1 MSRASKSGNVKF
13 VSLYSGC
20 GGLDLGFKDAGL
32 LPLSSFDS
40 DQNALDTL
48 KQNVHP
54 EAYKTDLSKWDD
66 SLIARVAES
75 DVLIAGPP
83 CQGFST
89 AGKNNPKDVRNDH
102 LLNVAKIAQKALPR
116 IVVIENVKGLLSSQ
130 NSEHFEQTLSLLKSS
145 GYSVSWEIHTTSDYG
160 IAQQRKRVIILA
172 TLGQVKFELKLKCN
186 ERVSLAQALA
196 GIELVDT
203 KPKKLLN
210 KASDEYKIAK
220 RIHPGQKL
228 SNVRGGLKSVHTW
241 DIPEVFGRVTTE
253 EVSYLETIVKL
264 RRQKRRRA
272 NGDADPVEERFMR
285 DYFGL
290 RSSVISAS
298 LLSKGYLRRVEGCL
312 DLTNSFNGKFRRLT
326 WDETAPTVD
335 TRFGQPR
342 YFLHP
347 EEHRGYSVRE
357 AARIQSFPDH
367 FSFSGSESAAYRMIG
382 NAVPPKFSNAI
393 AHDVLR
399 IWNEV

>member
-1 MSRASKSGNVKF
+1 MSRISRSDSVKF

-32 LPLSSFDS
+32 LPLSSFDF
-40 DQNALDTL
+40 DQTALDTL

-54 EAYKTDLSKWDD
+54 EAHKADLSKWDD
-66 SLIARVAES
+66 SLIARVAQS

-102 LLNVAKIAQKALPR
+102 LLNVAKIARKALPG
-116 IVVIENVKGLLSSQ
+116 IVVIENVKGLLSSH
-130 NSEHFEQTLSLLKSS
+130 NAEHFEQTLSMLKSS
-145 GYSVSWEIHTTSDYG
+145 GYAVSWEVYTTSDYG

-172 TLGQVKFELKLKCN
+172 TLGQEKFELKLKCL

-196 GIELVDT
+196 GIELVET
-203 KPKKLLN
+203 KPKQLLN
-210 KASDEYKIAK
+210 ETSDEYKIAK

-241 DIPEVFGRVTTE
+241 EIPEVFGHVTTE

-264 RRQKRRRA
+264 RRQKRRRT

-285 DYFGL
+285 DYFGS
-290 RSSVISAS
+290 RSSSICAS
-298 LLSKGYLRRVEGCL
+298 LLAKGYLRRVDEYL

-326 WDETAPTVD
+326 WDGTAPTVD

-347 EEHRGYSVRE
+347 DEHRGYSVRE
-357 AARIQSFPDH
+357 AARVQSFPDQ

-382 NAVPPKFSNAI
+382 NAVPPKFSRAI
-393 AHDVLR
+393 AEDVLR
-399 IWNEV
+399 IWKEM